1 MSRSNER
8 LHFSHSLYFSVN
20 PHRLWNDLARYNKIL
35 LMWTAIFAKSNP
47 IQFTK
52 NIWDITKFLLLTLWK
67 KKKIPKTKIYDIY
80 ACGMCLK
87 SLLSR
92 IAKALYLLFALAV
105 WPSCVFS
112 ISRVLE
118 NFIYCQWGWDSS
130 VSLCLERVEP
140 NQWNDTKFVFLKDVC
155 SFINNH

>member
-67 KKKIPKTKIYDIY
+67 KKNSKNKNLRY
-80 ACGMCLK
+80 
-87 SLLSR
+87 
-92 IAKALYLLFALAV
+92 
-105 WPSCVFS
+105 
-112 ISRVLE
+112 
-118 NFIYCQWGWDSS
+118 
-130 VSLCLERVEP
+130 LCL
-140 NQWNDTKFVFLKDVC
+140 WNVFKVASFANRKGTVLIICFSSLAFLCIFYFTCPWKFHILPVGLRQFCIFVPWESWTQSMKWDQVC
-155 SFINNH
+155 FFKRRLLIYQ